1 MSTPDNDKVKHITV
15 VPSTPAIFKVIGI
28 LLFVTVLFLVRD
40 VILILLTAL
49 VIASAIEPGVRR
61 FIKFGIPRV
70 LSVIMIYLF
79 VVGVFF
85 ALTVIF
91 VPPMLDE
98 VSQLSSSLPQY
109 IENFNVSEVL
119 PDSFSANGNLI
130 GGELLNTLS
139 LKDAIVWLREV
150 LEGLSKNFFQTASK
164 IFGGALAA
172 VLILVI
178 SFYLA
183 VEDSGV
189 ENFLRVILPIEHE
202 EYAVNLWRRTRD
214 KIGRWLQGQLIL
226 GVIVGVLV
234 YLGLSILRVP
244 YATSLAALAT
254 ALEIIPIFGPIMS
267 GIPAAIVAFGISP
280 ALGFMVIGLYLII
293 HQFEN
298 HLIYPLVVT
307 KIVGIPPII
316 VIIAILVGSK
326 LAGFLGLLLAV
337 PVSTVLVELFN
348 DLEKRKLSQISSS
361 S

>member
-202 EYAVNLWRRTRD
+202 EYAVNLWRRPRD

-226 GVIVGVLV
+226 GVI
-234 YLGLSILRVP
+234 
-244 YATSLAALAT
+244 
-254 ALEIIPIFGPIMS
+254 
-267 GIPAAIVAFGISP
+267 
-280 ALGFMVIGLYLII
+280 
-293 HQFEN
+293 
-298 HLIYPLVVT
+298 
-307 KIVGIPPII
+307 
-316 VIIAILVGSK
+316 
-326 LAGFLGLLLAV
+326 
-337 PVSTVLVELFN
+337 
-348 DLEKRKLSQISSS
+348 
-361 S
+361 